1 MILKSIRKFLT
12 ETIPWVFFTNQC
24 RYCGELLSKDEHLCK
39 ECSENLPVIKGEKCK
54 YCGAEKSRCDCK
66 KHKLGFDGITAPF
79 YYENGIK
86 ACIHN
91 FKFNRKIYLASI
103 LTEDMA
109 NTVKEDFGEKHFDL
123 ICFVPFS
130 PIQKLT
136 RYYNQSE
143 LLAEE
148 LSKSLKIPLERIMVK
163 CFETK
168 TQHTMS
174 RRQRKGNVFGVYDIK
189 NGADVKGKT
198 ILLVDDVKTSGSTL
212 DDCAVILKIR
222 GAKEVYC
229 VTAAIAVFKRETKK
243 DNEKATEGEQ

>member
-1 MILKSIRKFLT
+1 MIFKSVRKFLT
-12 ETIPWVFFTNQC
+12 EAVLWIFFTNQC
-24 RYCGELLSKDEHLCK
+24 VYCGELLGKDESLCK
-39 ECSENLPVIKGEKCK
+39 DCLDNLPVIKGEKCK
-54 YCGAEKSRCDCK
+54 YCGAEKSKCNCK
-66 KHKLGFDGITAPF
+66 KHKLSFDGITAPF

-86 ACIHN
+86 ACIQRL
-91 FKFNRKIYLASI
+91 KFNRKIFLARI
-103 LTEDMA
+103 LADDMA
-109 NTVKEDFGEKHFDL
+109 KSVKEDFYDKKFDF

-130 PIQKLT
+130 PIQKLK
-136 RYYNQSE
+136 RDYNQSE

-148 LSKSLKIPLERIMVK
+148 LSKRLKIPLNKIMVK

-189 NGADVKGKT
+189 NGADIKDKT

-212 DDCAVILKIR
+212 DDCAMILKIR

-229 VTAAIAVFKRETKK
+229 VTAAIAGFKRDKK
-243 DNEKATEGEQ
+243 DDIQETTEVEQ